1 MKRCLA
7 FALIAAIGMFIVGCG
22 EPKPPAGMPKPDPT
36 KGFGTGK
43 TNKAP
48 ANPGAPAKR
57 P

>member
-43 TNKAP
+43 TKTP
-48 ANPGAPAKR
+48 ANPGTPAKT